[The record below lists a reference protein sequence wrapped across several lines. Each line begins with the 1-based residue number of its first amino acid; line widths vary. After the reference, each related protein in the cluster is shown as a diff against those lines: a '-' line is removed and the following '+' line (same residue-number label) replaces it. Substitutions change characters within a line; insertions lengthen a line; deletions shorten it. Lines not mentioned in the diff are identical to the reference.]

1 MNYKEIYTEL
11 KRIKNSPH
19 NWENKL
25 NPEDFEPYMIDG
37 KVIFEGENPEDNYM
51 MNYLGSYMSLDPCGK
66 FHHFLSPNGI
76 QKRCMRY
83 WNNMEKA
90 AYKLDMWIEAGE
102 GDGCDV
108 YLCKPIEP

>member
-1 MNYKEIYTEL
+1 MNYKEIYSEL
-11 KRIKNSPH
+11 KRIKNDSH

-25 NPEDFEPYMIDG
+25 TEEDFKPVKLNG
-37 KVIFEGENPEDNYM
+37 KVIFEGDNPDDNYQ

-76 QKRCMRY
+76 QKKCERY
-83 WNNMEKA
+83 WDNMEKA
-90 AYKLDMWIEAGE
+90 CNNLDIWLESGE

-108 YLCKPIEP
+108 YLCKQIDQ

>member
-1 MNYKEIYTEL
+1 MTYKQIYQEL
-11 KRIKNSPH
+11 KRIKNNPH

-25 NPEDFEPYMIDG
+25 NAEDFEPFKIDG
-37 KVIFEGENPEDNYM
+37 KVIYDGADPEDNYQ

-76 QKRCMRY
+76 TTRCERY
-83 WNNMEKA
+83 WGNMDKACNN
-90 AYKLDMWIEAGE
+90 LGMWLESGE

-108 YLCKPIEP
+108 YLCKPMNE